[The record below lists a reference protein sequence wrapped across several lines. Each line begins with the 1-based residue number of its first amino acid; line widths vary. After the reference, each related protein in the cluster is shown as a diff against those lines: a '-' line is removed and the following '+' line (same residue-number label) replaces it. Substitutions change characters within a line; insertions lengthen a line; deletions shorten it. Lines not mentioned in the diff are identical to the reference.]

1 MAKILDQQLDVSTYL
16 DLIVFFQ
23 QNYHRVAPTVLKEL
37 LGLTGKKYTQ
47 AVTRARIV
55 GRGLK
60 PQQSDFR
67 VKTMKEWEEF
77 CEQFGAPTDWLAW
90 SHWWAIKEMSR

>member
-1 MAKILDQQLDVSTYL
+1 MAKILDQQLDVNTYL

-37 LGLTGKKYTQ
+37 LGFTGKKYTQ

-67 VKTMKEWEEF
+67 VKTIKEWEEF
-77 CEQFGAPTDWLAW
+77 CEQSGAPFHWLDW
-90 SHWWAIKEMSR
+90 SRWWAIKEKSR